1 MSTQELIS
9 KEVEN
14 LPESLQ
20 REVYDFARFLRLK
33 TNGELQLF
41 QEFESWEAASDE
53 DFLKLEQRMA
63 EVEQMARGDVLLVSL
78 PPSDRHEQSGR
89 RPAIAVQTDQAGE
102 PMLMVAPVTSSLAAL
117 GFAFSV
123 RVEPSNENG
132 LTTPSVVM
140 VFERRAI
147 NKARIV

>member
-9 KEVEN
+9 KEVDN
-14 LPESLQ
+14 LPEPLQ

-63 EVEQMARGDVLLVSL
+63 EME
-78 PPSDRHEQSGR
+78 
-89 RPAIAVQTDQAGE
+89 
-102 PMLMVAPVTSSLAAL
+102 
-117 GFAFSV
+117 
-123 RVEPSNENG
+123 
-132 LTTPSVVM
+132 
-140 VFERRAI
+140 
-147 NKARIV
+147 